1 MNGTRLRA
9 PEDGTGQVKGGQTRG
24 LASTT
29 PWQPHLGGQG
39 FPLREQQGPP
49 GAPCVGLGS
58 THSRA
63 ASTALLMRQE
73 VSIK

>member
-1 MNGTRLRA
+1 MVPTSKPPRM
-9 PEDGTGQVKGGQTRG
+9 GQGRSKGGRLWG

-73 VSIK
+73 VGIK